1 MICCLFVCCLF
12 YYFFF
17 FTCSVYFFKLC
28 KKKLSLKFNGDD
40 SLSNDCAE
48 ELELLLPFLE
58 KQFNTKD
65 AVMKGIAEEILMSVT
80 RMVLHSESVPSKQV
94 IEKFFV
100 SATTNFCIQ
109 RRHAFP
115 AQIIED
121 AISQRFPTYFIPSV
135 WPTLIEGLK
144 NCTIQYNQSA
154 ICDLIHGV
162 LKKSGGFDE
171 SCKSVLRDSVVTI
184 LNVLCQNL
192 STKQAD
198 FTSKRVKP
206 LLDLMKNLISNK
218 SLVIHQQAEF
228 QQSTDVCKSVL
239 ISLKTQNNSLTK
251 LVDAVLGSID
261 QGAPKGENNKKRHHE
276 DSDESKRNKKKK

>member
-1 MICCLFVCCLF
+1 M
-12 YYFFF
+12 
-17 FTCSVYFFKLC
+17 KLC

-58 KQFNTKD
+58 KQFITKD
-65 AVMKGIAEEILMSVT
+65 AVMKGIAEEILFSVT
-80 RMVLHSESVPSKQV
+80 RMVLNSESIPSKQV

-109 RRHAFP
+109 RRHSFP

-121 AISQRFPTYFIPSV
+121 AVSQRFPTYFIPSV
-135 WPTLIEGLK
+135 WPALIEGLK

-184 LNVLCQNL
+184 LNVLCQKAQSWLDL

-198 FTSKRVKP
+198 FTSKRIKP
-206 LLDLMKNLISNK
+206 LLDLMKNLVSNK

-228 QQSTDVCKSVL
+228 QQSTVVCKSVL
-239 ISLKTQNNSLTK
+239 ISLKTQNGSLTK
-251 LVDAVLGSID
+251 LVDVVLSSID

-276 DSDESKRNKKKK
+276 DSDDSKRNKKKRSN